1 MRVRSDERERLM
13 TTTRSRALR
22 GGACLVLA
30 VSLTACGRALAPAA
44 VARGPSHVAAQAV
57 PGQVLVSWRKP
68 GEAAAVLR
76 RLGARRPVGLEDE
89 RQEEAPELVT
99 LPAGVDAARFA
110 AAAGD
115 ALAWVEPDRLVRLPD
130 QPAADAEPSEVP
142 GGIEAAGRKP
152 AGSKRWWLEKIRA
165 AEAWRVTR
173 GKSDVRIGVV
183 DTGVDPTHPA
193 LREQVV
199 GSWRASGL
207 LGRLGVAS
215 ARDDNGHGTHC
226 AGIAAAS
233 GEEGLTGVAPGC
245 KLLVVKA
252 LDRNGAGATSDIVRG
267 IRWAVASGARVLS
280 LSVGGQE
287 PSQAMVAAV
296 AEALKAGVVVVAA
309 MGNEGKE
316 LKNYPAAI
324 PGVIAVGATTRQD
337 KPASFSTRGPWISVS
352 APGVDIWA
360 TAPTYAVTMNRGED
374 ATLGLGEG
382 KLSGTSMA
390 TPMVAGL
397 AALLVSAHPA
407 WTPAQVK
414 AAIVRSVAPLGEGFN
429 PRTGHGRIDAA
440 RALGGG

>member
-1 MRVRSDERERLM
+1 MATMWVR
-13 TTTRSRALR
+13 TVR
-22 GGACLVLA
+22 GGTWLALAASLV
-30 VSLTACGRALAPAA
+30 ACGRTLAPAA
-44 VARGPSHVAAQAV
+44 ALRGTATAAVQAI

-68 GEAAAVLR
+68 DEATAVLS
-76 RLGARRPVGLEDE
+76 RLGAGRSAGLEGGRPVA
-89 RQEEAPELVT
+89 APEVVT
-99 LPAGVDAARFA
+99 LPAGMDARRFA
-110 AAAGD
+110 DAAGD
-115 ALAWVEPDRLVRLPD
+115 AVAWVEPDRIVRLPE
-130 QPAADAEPSEVP
+130 QPKAEGD
-142 GGIEAAGRKP
+142 GGPANLPASSEAARRKP
-152 AGSKRWWLEKIRA
+152 AASRRWWLEKIRA
-165 AEAWRVTR
+165 ADAWRVTR
-173 GKSDVRIGVV
+173 GKPDVRIGVV
-183 DTGVDPTHPA
+183 DTGVDLSHPA

-199 GSWRASGL
+199 GHWRASGL
-207 LGRLGVAS
+207 LGRLGVGS

-233 GEEGLTGVAPGC
+233 GEDGLTGLAPGC

-309 MGNEGKE
+309 MGNEGKA

-324 PGVIAVGATTRQD
+324 PGVIAVGATSRTD
-337 KPASFSTRGPWISVS
+337 KPASFSTRGPWISVA
-352 APGVDIWA
+352 APGVDIWS
-360 TAPTYAVTMNRGED
+360 TAPTYAVTMSRGKD
-374 ATLGLGEG
+374 APLGVGEG

-397 AALLVSAHPA
+397 AALIVSAHPA

-414 AAIVRSVAPLGEGFN
+414 AAIVRGVVPLGDGFN
-429 PRTGHGRIDAA
+429 ARTGHGRIDAG
-440 RALGGG
+440 RTLGRR

>member
-1 MRVRSDERERLM
+1 MATGQGRTGQVV
-13 TTTRSRALR
+13 AW
-22 GGACLVLA
+22 LVLA
-30 VSLTACGRALAPAA
+30 ASLAACGRAGSPTA
-44 VARGPSHVAAQAV
+44 ARGVS
-57 PGQVLVSWRKP
+57 QVEALATSGRVIVGWRQPDKAS
-68 GEAAAVLR
+68 EVLR
-76 RLGARRPVGLEDE
+76 RLGVRRQDGP
-89 RQEEAPELVT
+89 EASGAAGDGPEVVA
-99 LPAGVDAARFA
+99 LPRGMDATGFA
-110 AAAGD
+110 AAAAD
-115 ALAWVEPDRLVRLPD
+115 AVAWVEPDRILRLP
-130 QPAADAEPSEVP
+130 AAPSGDAE
-142 GGIEAAGRKP
+142 EAGPEAEALARKP
-152 AGSKRWWLEKIRA
+152 ASSRRWWLERIRA
-165 AEAWRVTR
+165 AEAWRRTR
-173 GKSDVRIGVV
+173 GRPGVRIGVV
-183 DTGVDPTHPA
+183 DTGVDPEHPA

-199 GSWRASGL
+199 GSWRVNGL
-207 LGRLGVAS
+207 LGRLGMAT

-226 AGIAAAS
+226 AGVAAGS
-233 GEEGLTGVAPGC
+233 GEGGLTGVAPGC

-267 IRWAVASGARVLS
+267 IRWAVGNGARVLS

-287 PSQAMVAAV
+287 SSQAMAGAV

-316 LKNYPAAI
+316 LKNYPAAL

-337 KPASFSTRGPWISVS
+337 RPASFSTRGPWISVA

-360 TAPTYAVTMNRGED
+360 TAPTYAVTMNRGDD
-374 ATLGLGEG
+374 APLGIGEG

-414 AAIVRSVAPLGEGFN
+414 AAIERSVVPLDDGFN

-440 RALGGG
+440 RALGGI